1 MLPSLIGEDVEMRVR
16 PSSQECAVKSDKGQ
30 IEQVVMNLVVNAR
43 DAMPEGGVLTIE
55 TDRVN
60 LDATY
65 FRKHKA
71 EVKPGEYIM
80 LAITDTG
87 MGMTEVVQSHLFEP
101 FFTTKEV
108 SKGTGLGLST
118 VYGIVKQCNGYVWVY
133 SEVGKGTTF
142 KVFFPCV
149 SEEAEAAADSS
160 IQEIE
165 TRGVETILLVEDEA
179 ALRTVTSEFLE
190 SKGYHVLQAGD
201 GLEALR
207 IPSPSRVLHLSK
219 MCRGPLRSRSCRC
232 RQ

>member
-1 MLPSLIGEDVEMRVR
+1 
-16 PSSQECAVKSDKGQ
+16 
-30 IEQVVMNLVVNAR
+30 
-43 DAMPEGGVLTIE
+43 
-55 TDRVN
+55 
-60 LDATY
+60 
-65 FRKHKA
+65 
-71 EVKPGEYIM
+71 M

-87 MGMTEVVQSHLFEP
+87 MGMTESVQSHLFEP

-108 SKGTGLGLST
+108 GKGTGLGLST
-118 VYGIVKQCNGYVWVY
+118 IYGIVKQCNGYVWVY

-142 KVFFPCV
+142 KVFFPGV
-149 SEEAEAAADSS
+149 SAEVEAAADSS

-207 IPSPSRVLHLSK
+207 ISAEHEDGIDLLLTDVIIPGLRGIEVAERVRAERPGIAIMYMSGYTELGAKQQGIQKSHGFLQKPFSLLTLSTTI
-219 MCRGPLRSRSCRC
+219 RRALDNRRALTAADSTSLRPT
-232 RQ
+232 